1 MIEWILTLIDE
12 LQVKSVDSMEENGRR
27 IASVLAI
34 TSCIHSLVPPLKLDS
49 FESSAIA
56 AILSM
61 LCLKPNLENRQ
72 HLDLDIILSLIP
84 ENTWKAVSAALCGL
98 CNHLSSH
105 KDLREPDWIY
115 AVPLI
120 HFLQKKS
127 TPFDTLDLDNI
138 VWRDA
143 CLDFSHVKSKTRNKN
158 MR

>member
-12 LQVKSVDSMEENGRR
+12 LQVKSVDSMEENGKR

-72 HLDLDIILSLIP
+72 HLDLDIVLSLIP
-84 ENTWKAVSAALCGL
+84 ENTWKAVSATLCRL

-143 CLDFSHVKSKTRNKN
+143 CLDLSHVKSKTGNKN